1 MGNSPNP
8 SSAEN
13 SFTSDRPTTLPLVN
27 GLDVCSSV
35 ALHLSLQVLLT
46 MPEERKLKKVMTSVS
61 KTSMRFLT
69 LQSSGND
76 WHRCNL
82 I

>member
-13 SFTSDRPTTLPLVN
+13 SFRADRPSALPLVS
-27 GLDVCSSV
+27 GLDVHSFV
-35 ALHLSLQVLLT
+35 AWHLSLQVLLT
-46 MPEERKLKKVMTSVS
+46 KSEEKKLKEIITSVS
-61 KTSMRFLT
+61 KTSMSFLT
-69 LQSSGND
+69 IQSSGND
-76 WHRCNL
+76 WHKCNL